1 MTNPWRLKDLTPEQ
15 AADRLRASRRLIV
28 PAGTLEMR
36 APHLPLGC
44 DTIILDR
51 MADDLSERTGV
62 ARAPTME
69 FGVHSRKDRNTPGI
83 ASVSRKTLH
92 RVMNEL
98 IAAWEEYGGVEEV
111 LVLTAHAIEGHQEAL
126 STIRATGQV
135 QVVDIYGLAF
145 DGLLDVPGGTI
156 HGGEIDTSLIM
167 FLRPELVPDREA
179 ASRVRGTPEK
189 GQRLYRF
196 ILDRIATRWLQ

>member
-1 MTNPWRLKDLTPEQ
+1 MANPWRLKELTPAQ
-15 AADRLRASRRLIV
+15 AADRLRAERRLIV

-62 ARAPTME
+62 ARAPTVE
-69 FGVHSRKDRNTPGI
+69 FGVHSRKDRNTPGF

-126 STIRATGQV
+126 STIRATGHV

-145 DGLLDVPGGTI
+145 DGLLDAPGGPV
-156 HGGEIDTSLIM
+156 HGGEIDTSLILH
-167 FLRPELVPDREA
+167 LRPELVPDREA
-179 ASRVRGTPEK
+179 ASRVGASVAK
-189 GQRLYRF
+189 GERLYQF
-196 ILDRIATRWLQ
+196 IVGRIAARWLQ